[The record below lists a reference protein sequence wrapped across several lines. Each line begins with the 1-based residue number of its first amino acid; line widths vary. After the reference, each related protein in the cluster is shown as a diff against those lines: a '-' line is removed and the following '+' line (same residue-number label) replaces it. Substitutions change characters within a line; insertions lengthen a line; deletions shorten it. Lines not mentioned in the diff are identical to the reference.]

1 MVGRI
6 TSALNTRRRLGGAV
20 LLFAGIVVAVAVL
33 WPGGDAAPKK
43 AGKLPIRIVSV
54 PQRGWGF
61 AHPTNWDRNVSRDVI
76 RLRSPDGSI
85 SMFFSSPAARPAVEA
100 VRAGVKQ
107 TLLKQFAPAKI
118 VHEGNEPLGQLDVP
132 AFELRGKEKGKVV
145 RALEMVY
152 ATQYRTYAV
161 TVVTGEHPSGPYF
174 KQARAIIG
182 TVRFT
187 KPQPVAAKPK

>member
-20 LLFAGIVVAVAVL
+20 LLFAGIVVAVVVL
-33 WPGGDAAPKK
+33 WPGGDATPKK
-43 AGKLPIRIVSV
+43 TGKLPIRIVSV

-61 AHPTNWDRNVSRDVI
+61 AHPTSWVRNVSRDVI

-100 VRAGVKQ
+100 VTAGVKQ

-118 VHEGNEPLGQLDVP
+118 VHEGSEPLGKLSVP
-132 AFELRGKEKGKVV
+132 SFELRGKAKGKVV

-152 ATQYRTYAV
+152 ATPYRTYAV
-161 TVVTGEHPSGPYF
+161 TVVTGEHPSGVYF
-174 KQARAIIG
+174 REARAIIG

-187 KPQPVAAKPK
+187 KPRPVAAKPK

>member
-20 LLFAGIVVAVAVL
+20 LLFAGIVVAAAVL
-33 WPGGDAAPKK
+33 WPGGDASPKK
-43 AGKLPIRIVSV
+43 ASKLPIRIVSV

-61 AHPTNWDRNVSRDVI
+61 AHPTTWDRSVSKEVI
-76 RLRSPDGSI
+76 RLRSPDTSV
-85 SMFFSSPAARPAVEA
+85 SMFFSSPVARPAVDSVTA
-100 VRAGVKQ
+100 AVKQ

-118 VHEGNEPLGQLDVP
+118 VHEGNEPLGQLSVP

-182 TVRFT
+182 TVRFA
-187 KPQPVAAKPK
+187 KPRPVAAKKK